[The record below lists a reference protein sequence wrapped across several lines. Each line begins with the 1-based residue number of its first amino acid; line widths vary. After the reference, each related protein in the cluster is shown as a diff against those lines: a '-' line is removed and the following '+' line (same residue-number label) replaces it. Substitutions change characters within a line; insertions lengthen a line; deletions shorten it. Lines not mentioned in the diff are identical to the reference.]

1 MIPADIDLISTLADL
16 NAWGIRDYKI
26 EAMCGLSEGRIA
38 KIKCGATKS
47 MIYANA
53 ARLYNLWFDEAIA
66 RGVTVPCETSSF
78 QAVVETTT

>member
-1 MIPADIDLISTLADL
+1 MPADIDYLGILADL

-26 EAMCGLSEGRIA
+26 EAMCGLPEGRVA

-53 ARLYNLWFDEAIA
+53 ARLYNLWESEAIA
-66 RGVTVPCETSSF
+66 HGIDVPRGTSSL
-78 QAVVETTT
+78 QAEGARPA